1 MMANNKIITVPN
13 ILTTLRIFLVPF
25 LVFAMNA
32 KDYSLALKIIIIAGI
47 TDSLDGIIARKF
59 NQISIFGTFLDP
71 LADKFLIL
79 SIMVIFYIHE
89 LVPRWFISII
99 FTRDVL
105 VTLGWLEV
113 YLRKKKIMK
122 PLILGK
128 ICNASQVIIF
138 GYVILAVNFKLPLP
152 SNLWYIGISLLSIL
166 SFVQYTIVRLSND
179 SQRS

>member
-13 ILTTLRIFLVPF
+13 MLTTLRIFLVPF

-59 NQISIFGTFLDP
+59 NQISKFGTFLDP

-79 SIMVIFYIHE
+79 SIMAIFYIQE
-89 LVPRWFISII
+89 LVPRWFVSIVFI
-99 FTRDVL
+99 RDVL
-105 VTLGWLEV
+105 VALGWLEA

-128 ICNASQVIIF
+128 IYNASQVIIF
-138 GYVILAVNFKLPLP
+138 GYVILAVNFKLSLP
-152 SNLWYIGISLLSIL
+152 SNLWYIGVSLLSIL